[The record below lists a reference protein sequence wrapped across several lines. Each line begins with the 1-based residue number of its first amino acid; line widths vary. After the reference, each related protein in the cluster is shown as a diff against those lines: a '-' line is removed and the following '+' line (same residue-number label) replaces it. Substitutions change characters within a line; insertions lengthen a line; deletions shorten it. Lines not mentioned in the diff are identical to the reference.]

1 MERPRKLHP
10 LVAAAAVAV
19 IIASLAATAA
29 VTGLLPT
36 ASSSRAR
43 NDAAPITQAAQQP
56 AMDAAAPA
64 AAAQSRTTPP
74 QVLSSAQQSA
84 PPAPPTASYAP
95 HAQQSGDAAMP
106 APPTGYAQ
114 NGRGPGAAPPH
125 AAACASCGTVESVVP
140 IRREGHS
147 TGLGAVGGAVAGG
160 VIGNQ
165 FGGGGGRTAMTLLGA
180 LGGGLAGNSVE
191 KHMHSETDYRVH
203 VRMQNGKLRY
213 FTYRQP
219 PSFQPG
225 ERVRIEN
232 GALMHAEHAG

>member
-1 MERPRKLHP
+1 MESPRKLHP
-10 LVAAAAVAV
+10 LVATAAVGV

-29 VTGLLPT
+29 VTGLLPN
-36 ASSSRAR
+36 ASSSSSAR
-43 NDAAPITQAAQQP
+43 SDAAPITQTVQQP
-56 AMDAAAPA
+56 VMNAAAPA
-64 AAAQSRTTPP
+64 AAVQSSAKSP
-74 QVLSSAQQSA
+74 QAPSSAQQSA
-84 PPAPPTASYAP
+84 PPAASYVP
-95 HAQQSGDAAMP
+95 RVQQSDGAAMP
-106 APPTGYAQ
+106 APPAGYAR
-114 NGRGPGAAPPH
+114 NGTGPGAEPQYAPPR

-140 IRREGHS
+140 VRREGHS

-191 KHMHSETDYRVH
+191 KHMRSETDYRVH

-225 ERVRIEN
+225 ERVQVEN
-232 GALMHAEHAG
+232 GALTHAG

>member
-1 MERPRKLHP
+1 MESPRKLHP
-10 LVAAAAVAV
+10 LVATAAVGV

-29 VTGLLPT
+29 VTGWLPN
-36 ASSSRAR
+36 ASSSSSAR
-43 NDAAPITQAAQQP
+43 SDAVPITQTAQQP
-56 AMDAAAPA
+56 AMDA
-64 AAAQSRTTPP
+64 
-74 QVLSSAQQSA
+74 V
-84 PPAPPTASYAP
+84 ASYAP
-95 HAQQSGDAAMP
+95 RARQSSGAAMP
-106 APPTGYAQ
+106 TPPVGYAQ
-114 NGRGPGAAPPH
+114 HGAGPRTEPQYAPPR

-140 IRREGHS
+140 VRREGHS

-191 KHMHSETDYRVH
+191 KHMRSETDYRVH

-225 ERVRIEN
+225 ERVQIEN
-232 GALMHAEHAG
+232 GALTHAG